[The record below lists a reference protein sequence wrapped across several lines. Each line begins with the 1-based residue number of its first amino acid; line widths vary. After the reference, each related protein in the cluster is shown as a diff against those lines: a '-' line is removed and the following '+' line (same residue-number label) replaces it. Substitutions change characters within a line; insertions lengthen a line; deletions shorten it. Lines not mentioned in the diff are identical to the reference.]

1 MKMPVRLMCVA
12 TALLAAACSHDDNA
26 ALGTLEYDR
35 VTLPAPLSEP
45 IVAIDVRE
53 GQHVTAGQ
61 VLLRFDATR
70 SRAQVEASIAD
81 TERQRAALSELQ
93 TGPRREQI
101 EQARSRLSAGEATVR
116 DTTAYVARL
125 GPLLRRHFITPAD
138 YDQAVAA
145 RDAATGEAN
154 AARAA
159 LDELEHGTRI
169 ERIAQGQAA
178 VAAASA
184 QVKGQRVT
192 LQRLEVTAP
201 RAGIVDSL
209 PFKLGDQPAAGAT
222 AAVLLTGDAPYARI
236 YVPAHLR
243 NAVHVGSRA
252 TAHVEGKP
260 PIPGHVRMIRN
271 EPVFTPYYALIGDD
285 ASRLSWLAEITLD
298 AKPAQGLA
306 AGLPVR
312 VTFDD

>member
-1 MKMPVRLMCVA
+1 MKTLVRLACVA
-12 TALLAAACSHDDNA
+12 ALASAGCSHDNDI

-45 IVAIDVRE
+45 IIAINVRE

-61 VLLRFDATR
+61 VLLRFDAQR
-70 SRAQVEASIAD
+70 SRAQVEASVAD
-81 TERQRAALSELQ
+81 TERQRAALSELE

-101 EQARSRLSAGEATVR
+101 DQARSRLATAEAQVR
-116 DTTAYVARL
+116 DATAYVARL

-145 RDAATGEAN
+145 RDSAMGAAD

-159 LDELEHGTRI
+159 LDELLHGTRI
-169 ERIAQGQAA
+169 EQIAQGEAA
-178 VAAASA
+178 VAAANA
-184 QVKGQRVT
+184 QVAGQRVT
-192 LQRLEVTAP
+192 LQRLDVTAP

-222 AAVLLTGDAPYARI
+222 TAVLLTGDAPYARI

-243 NAVHVGSRA
+243 NHMSVGTRV
-252 TAHVEGKP
+252 TAYVEGRP
-260 PIPGHVRMIRN
+260 PISGRVRMIRN
-271 EPVFTPYYALIGDD
+271 EPVFTPYYALVGDD
-285 ASRLSWLAEITLD
+285 AARLSWLAEVTLD
-298 AKPAQGLA
+298 TKPATGLA

-312 VTFDD
+312 VRVDE